1 MQLSTPPTYHAHAT
15 LYWEGRLNGELRV
28 RLEATRCMKRSV
40 YQGGITL
47 QALVYHASTSA
58 GLVTVM
64 ETPTSDCDI
73 FPIAQAIQLWG
84 SSERENSTLAECMD
98 EMQRREPLRRY
109 AWSVGARS
117 EVTLHGVVVPTE
129 GELELLAETDQL
141 SSTPAP
147 LAFHLMQPGA
157 EEEDGE
163 EQQQVND
170 NDFVDNDADDGADD
184 DADDDAD
191 DEEDGSDSGPD
202 SLME

>member
-28 RLEATRCMKRSV
+28 TLEATRCVKRPV
-40 YQGGITL
+40 DQGGITL

-58 GLVTVM
+58 GLVTIS
-64 ETPTSDCDI
+64 ETPSFNCDV
-73 FPIAQAIQLWG
+73 FQMAQAMQLWG
-84 SSERENSTLAECMD
+84 SSERENSTLAGCMD

-129 GELELLAETDQL
+129 GELELLAETNQL

-147 LAFHLMQPGA
+147 LVFHLMQPGA
-157 EEEDGE
+157 EEKDGE
-163 EQQQVND
+163 EQQVID
-170 NDFVDNDADDGADD
+170 NDFVDNDADDD
-184 DADDDAD
+184 DDDAD